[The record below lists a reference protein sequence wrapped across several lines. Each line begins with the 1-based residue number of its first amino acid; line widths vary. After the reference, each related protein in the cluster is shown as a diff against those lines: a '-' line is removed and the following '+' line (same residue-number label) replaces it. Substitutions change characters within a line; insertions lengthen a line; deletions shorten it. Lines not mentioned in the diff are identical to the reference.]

1 MGEQELIKASTKNDK
16 LAQKSL
22 FEQYYKQVLL
32 LCKRYAKD
40 DEQAQEMSL
49 SGMQKVFEQIK
60 KFNAAEA
67 TFSDW
72 INQTVI
78 QNNIAILKSNMQA
91 YYIVST
97 VKAVDNSIFVDAN
110 NSEELENEIWFK
122 QCNTAQTLSAL
133 QNLPASLRAT
143 YNMYLIDQFN
153 LHKMAELLEISESTA
168 QSNIEKA
175 RHTMKRN
182 LYAIYKSK

>member
-1 MGEQELIKASTKNDK
+1 MGEQELIKASAKNDK
-16 LAQKSL
+16 VAQKSL
-22 FEQYYKQVLL
+22 FEQYYKDVLL

-40 DEQAQEMSL
+40 DEQATEMSM

-60 KFNAAEA
+60 KFSPTEA
-67 TFSDW
+67 SFSDW
-72 INQTVI
+72 IKQTVI
-78 QNNIAILKSNMQA
+78 QNNIAILKSNMQS

-97 VKAVDNSIFVDAN
+97 VKAVDNSIFVNAN

-122 QCNTAQTLSAL
+122 QCNTSQALSAL
-133 QNLPASLRAT
+133 QHLPASLRAT
-143 YNMYLIDQFN
+143 YNMYLIDQ
-153 LHKMAELLEISESTA
+153 LSLSQMSEWLEISESTA

-182 LYAIYKSK
+182 LYAEYKSK